1 MEKLI
6 HQVEG
11 IKSSIRWLH
20 SIAAIHRDKNN
31 GGFNLAKP
39 LNVEK
44 EGKRPCLVPDGLP
57 KSLEEL
63 EEEE

>member
-1 MEKLI
+1 MLHGIPMI
-6 HQVEG
+6 H
-11 IKSSIRWLH
+11 K
-20 SIAAIHRDKNN
+20 DKNN

-44 EGKRPCLVPDGLP
+44 EGKRPCPVPDGLP

-63 EEEE
+63 KEEE